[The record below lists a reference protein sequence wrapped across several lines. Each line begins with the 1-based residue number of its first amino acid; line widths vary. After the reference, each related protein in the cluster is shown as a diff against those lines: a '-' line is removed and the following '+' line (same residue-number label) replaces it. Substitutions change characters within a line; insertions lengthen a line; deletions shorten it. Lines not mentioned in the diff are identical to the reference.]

1 MKDLSVKITL
11 FYCSNSIS
19 AEEISQCVSQLKEIE
34 LNTISLPCSG
44 KINLLYLL
52 KTIEKGSEGALLMT
66 CKFGECKFIQGNF
79 RAIKRVESVDDLIF
93 ETGLGRG
100 HVKCIQLEDF
110 NKIEFITKEISN
122 YCKLLRAE
130 TRAAK
135 VTILGN
141 ILK

>member
-1 MKDLSVKITL
+1 MKNQSLKISL

-19 AEEISQCVSQLKEIE
+19 DEEIFNCSSQLENIE

-52 KTIEKGSEGALLMT
+52 KTIETGSDGAILLT

-79 RAIKRVESVDDLIF
+79 RAHKRVEAVDDLIV

-100 HVKCIQLEDF
+100 HVKCIQLEGD
-110 NKIEFITKEISN
+110 NKTEFIMNEIYD
-122 YCKLLRAE
+122 YCKQFKAE
-130 TRAAK
+130 LKKAK
-135 VTILGN
+135 VTV
-141 ILK
+141 

>member
-1 MKDLSVKITL
+1 MKNQSLKISL

-19 AEEISQCVSQLKEIE
+19 DEEISNCSSKLENIE

-52 KTIEKGSEGALLMT
+52 KAIETGSDGAILLT

-79 RAIKRVESVDDLIF
+79 RAHKRVEAVDDLIL

-100 HVKCIQLEDF
+100 HVKCIQLERD
-110 NKIEFITKEISN
+110 NKTEFIINEIYNYSKQFKAELKKAKE
-122 YCKLLRAE
+122 
-130 TRAAK
+130 T
-135 VTILGN
+135 V
-141 ILK
+141 